1 MFTPNERN
9 EMFEAGDKVE
19 VSKSYEG
26 GREISYYG
34 TVASVKPSGTILIH
48 DATEVDGAGTPILH
62 YCSRASKITLLTKGD
77 VRMTEDWLI
86 QNLPAGWAYDC
97 SMRNPRGM
105 GFIVGPKETL
115 YEEGGALFIPLSLLK

>member
-1 MFTPNERN
+1 MNPTKERGDMFVVEFPNGDSFYACRACKDLVVAHDTGAYAGSVDESRN
-9 EMFEAGDKVE
+9 
-19 VSKSYEG
+19 VSCE
-26 GREISYYG
+26 
-34 TVASVKPSGTILIH
+34 
-48 DATEVDGAGTPILH
+48 LH
-62 YCSRASKITLLTKGD
+62 YHGICIDKAQEKVSD
-77 VRMTEDWLI
+77 DRMSEDWLI